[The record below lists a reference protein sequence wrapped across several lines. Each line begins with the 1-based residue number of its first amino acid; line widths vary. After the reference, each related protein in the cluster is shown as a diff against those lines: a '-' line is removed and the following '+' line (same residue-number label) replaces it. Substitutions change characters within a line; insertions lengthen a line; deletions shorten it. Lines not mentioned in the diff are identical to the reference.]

1 MNEDYE
7 EDEEDE
13 SRIFGDKFVE
23 NNKNNIKLI
32 INGIEIKLLEFY
44 KLKEGDNNIRI
55 IIKNK
60 LIDLEDMFNE
70 CNYSKI

>member
-32 INGIEIKLLEFY
+32 INGIESELLEFY